1 MPATR
6 SVLIVEDDEVILDM
20 LKDKLADD
28 GFIVFPAPTLE
39 AADKVI
45 DAKNPRV
52 DAVILDRALPAGDGC
67 DYCLKLRRHGYN
79 MPIIM
84 LADMDREEDVVR
96 GLESGAHDYIAKPF
110 RINELLAR
118 LRAQMREL
126 DSNED
131 ATYSIGP
138 YTFHPSK
145 KLLED
150 AATNRRIPLTDKE
163 AAVLKYLYR
172 SDDRPVDRERL
183 LHDVWGYNSGITT
196 HTKQTHIYRLRR
208 KLEPDPRRPALL
220 VTDRNGYRLNPLA
233 EIAAA
238 LPECLGFH
246 RNQVSVQTTSATT
259 AQNGTD
265 MAMAFAI
272 PRAGRKD

>member
-67 DYCLKLRRHGYN
+67 DYCLELRRHGYN

-96 GLESGAHDYIAKPF
+96 GLESGAHDLSPSPSASMNCSRCFAPKCANSIATKM
-110 RINELLAR
+110 LH
-118 LRAQMREL
+118 
-126 DSNED
+126 
-131 ATYSIGP
+131 T
-138 YTFHPSK
+138 
-145 KLLED
+145 
-150 AATNRRIPLTDKE
+150 
-163 AAVLKYLYR
+163 R
-172 SDDRPVDRERL
+172 SDL
-183 LHDVWGYNSGITT
+183 ILSI
-196 HTKQTHIYRLRR
+196 
-208 KLEPDPRRPALL
+208 PRR
-220 VTDRNGYRLNPLA
+220 NY
-233 EIAAA
+233 
-238 LPECLGFH
+238 
-246 RNQVSVQTTSATT
+246 
-259 AQNGTD
+259 
-265 MAMAFAI
+265 
-272 PRAGRKD
+272 